1 MAKAIT
7 EAKSIENI
15 SSKHLYFDP
24 QNPRF
29 YRLTDGIVDSA
40 VVEEMLED
48 EGVQDLMN
56 SIGHQG
62 YFPGEPVLVVKVN
75 KTKYIVIEGNR
86 RLAAVKLLNGE
97 LGAPTRKSRSVS
109 IIRASAKYKPDE
121 IPCIVYEQRADVLR
135 YLGYRHITG
144 IKAWDSLSKAKYLV
158 ELRDT
163 FYSDLDAE
171 EQLKTLAREI
181 GSRADVV
188 GQLLT
193 SLSLYE
199 RAAQDKFFKRNNL
212 NQDAID
218 FSYITTALS
227 YSNITDWLGLESRTD
242 SEAKKLDTS
251 NLDSL
256 LYWMFVPQ
264 SNGKTVIR
272 ETRRLKELAA
282 VVSSPDSL
290 RVLLKTGDLDDAYLY
305 TDGPQLALSTALSK
319 ADSKLRIV
327 WDMLFQSTPTEE
339 HRLVAEEIKERAYKI
354 FENISISLDS
364 KPELITSRDTVA
376 AKPVA
381 KPRAKS
387 GKK

>member
-1 MAKAIT
+1 MVKAIA
-7 EAKSIENI
+7 EAKFIENI
-15 SSKHLYFDP
+15 ASKYLNFDP

-29 YRLTDGIVDSA
+29 YRLTGGIVDSA

-75 KTKYIVIEGNR
+75 KTKYIVVEGNR

-97 LGAPTRKSRSVS
+97 LKAPPRKTRSVA
-109 IIRASAKYKPDE
+109 IIRQGAKFTPDE
-121 IPCIVYEQRADVLR
+121 IPCIVYEKRSDVLR

-144 IKAWDSLSKAKYLV
+144 IKEWDSLSKAKYLV

-163 FYSDLDAE
+163 FYSDLEVE
-171 EQLKTLAREI
+171 EQLRTLAREI

-199 RAAQDKFFKRNNL
+199 RAAHEKFFKKNNL

-227 YSNITDWLGLESRTD
+227 YTKITEWLGLESRTD
-242 SEAKKLDTS
+242 TEAE
-251 NLDSL
+251 NLDSENLESL

-319 ADSKLRIV
+319 ADAKLRIV
-327 WDMLFQSTPTEE
+327 WDMLFQSEPAEE
-339 HRLVAEEIKERAYKI
+339 HRLVAEEIKERAHKI
-354 FENISISLDS
+354 YENISSSLDS
-364 KPELITSRDTVA
+364 KITPAALRQVA
-376 AKPVA
+376 AKT
-381 KPRAKS
+381 KPKT